1 MTQQP
6 HDQFAKE
13 YLEELLAPF
22 GTVKIN
28 RNVRGEVRQA
38 DVWFAPNVVSPISE
52 LGLLGRMA
60 STVCIFE
67 PFDIAQGK
75 PYRNAPSEVEIR
87 SWFF

>member
-1 MTQQP
+1 MTNQS

-28 RNVRGEVRQA
+28 RNVRGEVRQI
-38 DVWFAPNVVSPISE
+38 DVWFAPSVASLISE

-60 STVCIFE
+60 STVTHNRGDTMVADFG
-67 PFDIAQGK
+67 QGK
-75 PYRNAPSEVEIR
+75 DTKASSGGVI
-87 SWFF
+87 